1 LFSERKGEKGG
12 VPGDARGFGEAAGGA
27 SRLSRTM
34 PMMVS
39 QDGKGIKE
47 LFFDAPALIRGVK
60 QGRSGEW
67 RCI

>member
-39 QDGKGIKE
+39 QDVKGIKE
-47 LFFDAPALIRGVK
+47 L
-60 QGRSGEW
+60 SGSQKGEC
-67 RCI
+67 R